1 MKVVLCYLIVLT
13 GVLLPGTA
21 FAQRGGDAAHIDG
34 RLSGLQQQL
43 AEHSARI
50 EQLKIQD
57 QQLQQQLERM
67 RTNFEARLDRLEK
80 GGGRKAPVPHVSGQ
94 SRP

>member
-1 MKVVLCYLIVLT
+1 MKATFWYLVVLT
-13 GVLLPGTA
+13 GFLLPGTA
-21 FAQRGGDAAHIDG
+21 FAQRGSDAAHIEG

-43 AEHSARI
+43 AELSARI

-80 GGGRKAPVPHVSGQ
+80 GGAGSGR
-94 SRP
+94 R

>member
-1 MKVVLCYLIVLT
+1 MKAILCYLSVLT

-21 FAQRGGDAAHIDG
+21 FAQRGGDAAYIDG

-43 AEHSARI
+43 AELSARI

-67 RTNFEARLDRLEK
+67 RNFDARLDRLEK
-80 GGGRKAPVPHVSGQ
+80 GGGRKAPVPRVSGQ

>member
-1 MKVVLCYLIVLT
+1 MKAVLCYLIVLT

-21 FAQRGGDAAHIDG
+21 FAQRGGDAAYIDG
-34 RLSGLQQQL
+34 LLSGIQQQL
-43 AEHSARI
+43 AELSGRI

-67 RTNFEARLDRLEK
+67 RNFEARLDRLEK
-80 GGGRKAPVPHVSGQ
+80 GGGRKAPVPRVSGQ